1 MMLKRRNL
9 RVLLGAVA
17 ATMVAWACDTP
28 GRLATSPPELPNFHE
43 VLGPACFRMTGGG
56 RIDTREDPT
65 VPVPPTKNT
74 PESHDFATFGF
85 QARPNQCGEFPG
97 TANMAWVEHNPDA
110 YPVGAFTFHFHGD
123 ISFFA
128 VQNHYATDPDQICG
142 GFSGYTGRARTRDG
156 ETFENLVVTV
166 DHDCDEGEPG
176 VNHDHVGICIT
187 GFTGGSSYCRAG
199 ILTGGNRQK
208 HAL

>member
-110 YPVGAFTFHFHGD
+110 IPVGAFTFHFHGD

-128 VQNHYATDPDQICG
+128 VKTTTRRTRTRSAEASRVTPDGQEPA
-142 GFSGYTGRARTRDG
+142 TGRRSRIWSSPWTTTATRASPASTTTTSVSASPVSRVAARTAA
-156 ETFENLVVTV
+156 
-166 DHDCDEGEPG
+166 
-176 VNHDHVGICIT
+176 
-187 GFTGGSSYCRAG
+187 RAS
-199 ILTGGNRQK
+199 
-208 HAL
+208 